1 VRLQS
6 FRLARFRNV
15 VDPQEVTV
23 EEDVT
28 CLVGKNE
35 SGKTTVLQAL
45 HRLNPANHRR
55 SRFDLTTEYPRWRL
69 VRDGRVED
77 LDDFEPIQG
86 TFLLDEDDID
96 ACAEFLPT
104 RPPVGTLC
112 ILSRT
117 YDGERRLWLHCSLEE
132 VIKAAVKGADVAD
145 VDAEPLLAAT
155 SHQAATEKAKERVKA
170 LREQKENARAK
181 ALQAFP
187 GTLDDY
193 AYLTG
198 SGLSQE
204 HHDELLKLVPKF
216 FYFSDYELLP
226 GETDLHL
233 LAQKVKDESR
243 LTAEQESVLALLSYA
258 EAEPSDFLGANY
270 DARKAQLQA
279 SGLDLT
285 RKVFT
290 YWSQNRDLEVEF
302 DSELEEVGTDD
313 SDQPIMHR
321 ILKVLMRDNRHGGVV
336 TNFVTRSAGFRWFFS
351 FLAAFSRYQESE
363 EPVIVLLDEPA
374 TSLHG
379 EAQKDFLR
387 FIFNELGVSKQVLYT
402 SHSQYM
408 VDPSRYEKL
417 RAVQDRS
424 TRENP
429 DLGVA
434 ITLVDVSADRDT
446 ILPIQAALGY
456 SINQHLFIGAGRHLT
471 VEGGSDFIYL
481 DRMSG
486 HLASLGRTALDP
498 RLKILPVGGASVI
511 PAFVALLGRD
521 LEVSVL
527 LDGNRQGKDA
537 QRVLAQAAK
546 GVIRGDEV
554 VVVNDVPGT
563 VPKADLEDLFD
574 PEDYLKLFNWA
585 FNTKLTIASLPRPNE
600 RVISQLEQIHGVYDH
615 VLPAHALTEQ
625 RDEFFSVV
633 SATTLDRFEELFK
646 RLNATVPNV

>member
-1 VRLQS
+1 
-6 FRLARFRNV
+6 
-15 VDPQEVTV
+15 VDPQEVVV

-45 HRLNPANHRR
+45 HRLNPANHRE
-55 SRFDLTTEYPRWRL
+55 SRFNRTTEYPRWRL
-69 VRDGRVED
+69 IRDGRVED
-77 LDDFEPIQG
+77 LDKFEPIQA
-86 TFLLDEDDID
+86 TFLLDEEDLD
-96 ACAEFLPT
+96 ACEAFLPA
-104 RPPVGTLC
+104 RPPPGTVC
-112 ILSRT
+112 TRSKT
-117 YDGERRLWLHCSLEE
+117 YDNTRRLGLDCSLEE
-132 VIKAAVKGADVAD
+132 VIKAAVKAADVAE

-155 SHQAATEKAKERVKA
+155 SNQAAKEAAKESAKA
-170 LREQKENARAK
+170 LREQKQNARAR
-181 ALQAFP
+181 ALQSFP
-187 GTLDDY
+187 GALDAY

-198 SGLSQE
+198 DGLSQE
-204 HHDELLKLVPKF
+204 QRNGLLKLVPKF

-226 GETDLHL
+226 GESDLHL
-233 LAQKVKDESR
+233 LSQKVKDESE
-243 LTAEQESVLALLSYA
+243 LTPEEESVLALLDYA
-258 EAEPSDFLGANY
+258 AAEPSDFLGENY

-279 SGLDLT
+279 AGLDLT

-313 SDQPIMHR
+313 ANQPIMHR

-363 EPVIVLLDEPA
+363 EPVIVLLDEPG

-387 FIFNELGVSKQVLYT
+387 FIFNELGASKQVLYT
-402 SHSQYM
+402 SHSQYL

-417 RAVQDRS
+417 RAVEDRS
-424 TRENP
+424 TRQNP
-429 DLGVA
+429 DLGVV
-434 ITLVDVSADRDT
+434 ITPVDVSADRDT
-446 ILPIQAALGY
+446 LLPVQAALGY

-471 VEGGSDFIYL
+471 VEGGSDFVFL
-481 DRMSG
+481 DRVSE
-486 HLASLGRTALDP
+486 HLASAGRTALDS

-511 PAFVALLGRD
+511 PAFVALLGRE

-537 QRVLAQAAK
+537 QRVFAQAAK
-546 GVIRGDEV
+546 GVIRKEEV
-554 VVVNDVPGT
+554 VVVNDVSHT
-563 VPKADLEDLFD
+563 VPKADVEDLFE

-585 FNTKLTIASLPRPNE
+585 FATKLTVANLSGANE
-600 RVISQLEQIHGVYDH
+600 RIVPQLERIHGAYNH
-615 VLPAHALTEQ
+615 VLPAHALTEH
-625 RDEFFSVV
+625 RDEFFSAVN
-633 SATTLDRFEELFK
+633 AATLDRFEELF
-646 RLNATVPNV
+646 RLLNATIPNV